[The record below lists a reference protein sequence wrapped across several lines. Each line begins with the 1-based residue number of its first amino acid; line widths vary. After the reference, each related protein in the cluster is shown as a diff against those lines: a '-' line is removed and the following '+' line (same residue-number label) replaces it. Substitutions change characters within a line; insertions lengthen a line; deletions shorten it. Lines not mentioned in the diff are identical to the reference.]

1 MYKITTADNTD
12 LYVKDWGTGQ
22 PVILLAGWPLS
33 SDSWDDQA
41 MALAEAGHRVISYDR
56 RGFGR
61 SSQPWTGY
69 DYDTLADDL
78 AAVIKQLAIDDVI
91 LVGFSMGGGEVHDIC
106 HAMAESRSVK
116 RY

>member
-1 MYKITTADNTD
+1 MSAASPPPKHSSAGTKPTHTQEQEHPMSKIITADHTE

-22 PVILLAGWPLS
+22 PVILIHGWPLS

-41 MALAEAGHRVISYDR
+41 MALANAGYRAIAYDR

-61 SSQPWTGY
+61 SSQPWRGF

-78 AAVIKQLAIDDVI
+78 AAVIAYV
-91 LVGFSMGGGEVHDIC
+91 
-106 HAMAESRSVK
+106 
-116 RY
+116 